1 MTGGFCLV
9 QWREIP
15 MKKFC
20 CLLSVS
26 ALLLVSG
33 ASLCGCNVL
42 SAVSYKTFGPPKI
55 PAEYVPPQTP
65 MLVLAESYHQAN
77 DLQPYAD
84 QLTSLVHRDLQDHK
98 VAPLVDENK
107 LIALRAEKGRSFQQ
121 LKIPEV
127 GKAVGA
133 RQVLYIDLQEC
144 NFAEI
149 AASEVFQGS
158 IRAKVRVVDVAT
170 GETKWPGVGDGKPF
184 AAKTEFARRD
194 ARDTPLAVRNLMLE
208 DLAAAISRQF
218 HDVKPESD
226 AGKGEPD

>member
-1 MTGGFCLV
+1 MNKYGYSRLA
-9 QWREIP
+9 
-15 MKKFC
+15 C
-20 CLLSVS
+20 CTVMAGLLSLS
-26 ALLLVSG
+26 
-33 ASLCGCNVL
+33 GCNVL
-42 SAVSYKTFGPPKI
+42 SALSYKTFGPPKI
-55 PAEYVPPQTP
+55 PAEYAPPQVP

-84 QLTSLVHRDLQDHK
+84 QLTSLVHRDLKDHK
-98 VAPLVDENK
+98 VAPLVDEDK
-107 LIALRAEKGRSFQQ
+107 LIALRAAKGRAFQQ

-208 DLAAAISRQF
+208 DLAMAISNQF
-218 HDVKPESD
+218 HDIKPDSD